1 MQTRRV
7 AGRSQWFVTMLS
19 GSTTLGYNATA
30 TRHLSATA
38 TGLVTQRHST
48 IPMTEC
54 SVAGDKT
61 WRAHA
66 VEDIIGYS

>member
-1 MQTRRV
+1 MRLQPGTSIM
-7 AGRSQWFVTMLS
+7 G
-19 GSTTLGYNATA
+19 
-30 TRHLSATA
+30 HLSATA
-38 TGLVTQRHST
+38 TGLVTQWHST

-61 WRAHA
+61 WSAHA